1 MRSRVIEGVD
11 APKPGFKIPTLD
23 KKELE
28 EQENQPSP
36 EATSKKRATLLRI
49 TIEAKSKGMALT
61 VPARLGTHT
70 YSSARQRSQRL
81 GKEGSSAELEA
92 RHVSLIGIDLVLVP
106 LERGFNT
113 IDIYYTP

>member
-1 MRSRVIEGVD
+1 MSYLIFAFVR
-11 APKPGFKIPTLD
+11 APFTR
-23 KKELE
+23 E
-28 EQENQPSP
+28 
-36 EATSKKRATLLRI
+36 
-49 TIEAKSKGMALT
+49 EAKSKGMALT